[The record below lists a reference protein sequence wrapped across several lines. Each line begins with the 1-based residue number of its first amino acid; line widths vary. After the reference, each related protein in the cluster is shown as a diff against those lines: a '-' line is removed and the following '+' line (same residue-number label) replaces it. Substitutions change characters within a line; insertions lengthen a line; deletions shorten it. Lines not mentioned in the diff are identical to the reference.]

1 MHESLNDSTLNPSR
15 SIEYSGDMDKTQA
28 PRTASAGASA
38 STAAAPRAVLFDAYG
53 TLFDVYSVALT
64 AEQLF
69 PRQGE
74 ALALLWRDK
83 QIEYTRLVTMS
94 APDCSRYRPFWDL
107 TRDALRFAC
116 AKLQLRLG
124 ADAELRLM
132 NQYRALSAFPE
143 VREVLQ
149 ALRER
154 GVVTGILSNGDPA
167 MLDVAVKS
175 AGIGG
180 LLDHVI
186 SVEPARAFKTD
197 PRAYAL
203 GPARL
208 GLPARQILFV
218 SSNGWDAI
226 GATWY
231 GYATLWV
238 NRTGAP
244 LEALGTEPGRTGNSL
259 RDVLACCGAAATPST
274 L

>member
-1 MHESLNDSTLNPSR
+1 
-15 SIEYSGDMDKTQA
+15 MDKTQA
-28 PRTASAGASA
+28 ARTAHAGPAA
-38 STAAAPRAVLFDAYG
+38 PGAAAPRAVLFDAYG

-83 QIEYTRLVTMS
+83 QIEYTRLLTMS
-94 APDCSRYRPFWDL
+94 APDGSRYRPFWDL

-116 AKLQLRLG
+116 ARLQLPLG

-149 ALRER
+149 TLRER
-154 GVVTGILSNGDPA
+154 GVTTGILSNGDPA

-175 AGIGG
+175 AGIGA
-180 LLDHVI
+180 LLDPVL

-203 GPARL
+203 GPAAL
-208 GLPARQILFV
+208 GLPAKQILFV

-231 GYATLWV
+231 GFSTLWV
-238 NRTGAP
+238 NRTGQP
-244 LEALGTEPGRTGNSL
+244 LEQLGTEPTRIGASL
-259 RDVLACCGAAATPST
+259 RDVLALCRPEPVAA
-274 L
+274 